1 LPEISN
7 WGRKQYVFSGFE
19 KTVSTFEINASQF
32 PIEKDESAQEYWTQ
46 QAPFIPFDGDK
57 YLDRSDMPAN
67 YRELNDA
74 WVVNPPAFN
83 PEEAEESAQ
92 RLLEEAAALRKWTIP
107 PRARVELAFGPF
119 VAAELTELGDEVYF
133 VWRTDNNRFW
143 RNSVGV
149 KNKSFDNI
157 ASFSNDPR
165 VAAAMKLIMAALV
178 RDFLVAEE
186 RRKIFDVK
194 KTRVGGSR
202 AKKQEARIVYL
213 PRVRYAIDINAPK
226 RISQGRG

>member
-1 LPEISN
+1 L
-7 WGRKQYVFSGFE
+7 G
-19 KTVSTFEINASQF
+19 
-32 PIEKDESAQEYWTQ
+32 
-46 QAPFIPFDGDK
+46 
-57 YLDRSDMPAN
+57 
-67 YRELNDA
+67 
-74 WVVNPPAFN
+74 FN
-83 PEEAEESAQ
+83 PDEAEESAQ

-133 VWRTDNNRFW
+133 VWRTGNNRFW

-149 KNKSFDNI
+149 ENKGFDNI

-194 KTRVGGSR
+194 KTRVGGSL

-213 PRVRYAIDINAPK
+213 PRIRYVIDYTPAALRTAVEHGIQTIDHDDLMNLCSAVNRAANRPH
-226 RISQGRG
+226 